1 MAEDFKE
8 LKGKNADAFRGIP
21 DHYFEDLPV
30 SIMKAIREKQ
40 KASKKFYLKPVFIGV
55 AASLMILI
63 GFAVMILFNIQ
74 STEEDLLT
82 ANDRPIVENELIVYN
97 DTTPGNLLKDT
108 VKLNGQNSERGT
120 SPVSGQTEDL
130 DNLFATLDDV
140 PLDIIIEYLVA
151 AEEFSF

>member
-1 MAEDFKE
+1 MAKDLND

-21 DHYFEDLPV
+21 DHYFDNLPD
-30 SIMKAIREKQ
+30 STMKAISEKE

-63 GFAVMILFNIQ
+63 GFAVLMLFNTQ
-74 STEEDLLT
+74 SPESGLLS
-82 ANDRPIVENELIVYN
+82 ANDKPIVENELIVYN
-97 DTTPGNLLKDT
+97 DKTPGDLLKDS
-108 VKLNGQNSERGT
+108 VKMNGQDPEKGT
-120 SPVSGQTEDL
+120 FQASGQPEDL